1 MSAEEVEAVLEG
13 GHDIAVDTVCL
24 AVLAR
29 VSADGAADVAA
40 FAQDI
45 VGAQHDCSGLLV

>member
-1 MSAEEVEAVLEG
+1 MSAEEVEAILEG
-13 GHDIAVDTVCL
+13 GHDIAVDAVCL

-40 FAQDI
+40 LVQDI
-45 VGAQHDCSGLLV
+45 VGAQHDCSGFLV